1 MPCPVIAIHDYLLV
15 FCIFRAKPSLVGPQT
30 AHQQRQQVQREIK
43 KNRVQP
49 PNPFMSA
56 TLIVVDLRNDNAI
69 ESCGPNQT
77 KINLHLNPGFVAPR
91 PD

>member
-1 MPCPVIAIHDYLLV
+1 MPCPVIAIHDYLLGV
-15 FCIFRAKPSLVGPQT
+15 LHIPSQAKPRGATNRSS
-30 AHQQRQQVQREIK
+30 RQQVQREIK